1 MSEVQKESY
10 IDEARRRIAH
20 LSHKLEEA
28 DKKIKSLEYDNAE
41 LVRWTNDICVPKLQE
56 LTDEL
61 VNRYNQ
67 KRYRGK
73 NYNDLRWKEREGN
86 EE

>member
-10 IDEARRRIAH
+10 VDEARRRIAH

-41 LVRWTNDICVPKLQE
+41 LVSVGQMIFVFPN
-56 LTDEL
+56 
-61 VNRYNQ
+61 Y
-67 KRYRGK
+67 K
-73 NYNDLRWKEREGN
+73 N
-86 EE
+86 

>member
-10 IDEARRRIAH
+10 VDEARRRIAH

-41 LVRWTNDICVPKLQE
+41 LVRWTNDICTPKLQE

-61 VNRYNQ
+61 VNKYNQ
-67 KRYRGK
+67 KRYRSK
-73 NYNDLRWKEREGN
+73 TDYQWRKSRVE
-86 EE
+86 